1 MADVIVLG
9 GSLAGLSTAMMLS
22 RRGHGVTVVERGEP
36 APEDKQTALTDW
48 TRPPQHRH
56 SHVLLTRGVQ
66 VLREEL
72 PDVLEDLIDHG
83 ANHVPVFAFLPPP
96 IQDREPRPGDED
108 LESLCVRRPVVD
120 WALDRAALRDG
131 ITIHRELARD
141 LVVDGHRVTG
151 VRTETQTLT
160 ADLVVDASGRRSRV
174 PRWLQERGITTDE
187 HRSPCGCTYLT
198 RAFRGEAPGP
208 YLTGFG
214 TFGPGDGFDALVF
227 RGDEDTFTISLQINA
242 DDEDLLVA
250 RDPAAFDAIITAL
263 PWTRPFYEAAE
274 AITDVSVMAGLDNTS
289 RRIGGVD
296 GLLQVG
302 DSAATS
308 NPTLGRGMSLAL
320 MGAQLVADVV
330 GSDDPKADLEAQRTQ
345 VIDPFIEEAWGIDER
360 GIAKTRHR
368 LYGDALPDLPPYPV
382 PEEAFP
388 FFVTERDA
396 WHRSIR
402 KGHLLAHP
410 ATLWDDDLTARVLA
424 ARPQQDPPPPVSRGE
439 CLDAARNAL
448 GRTGEPQPT

>member
-9 GSLAGLSTAMMLS
+9 GSLAGLGTAMMLS
-22 RRGHGVTVVERGEP
+22 RRGHQVTLVERGEA
-36 APEDKQTALTDW
+36 APNDKQQALADW

-66 VLREEL
+66 ILREEL

-83 ANHVPVFAFLPPP
+83 ANHVPMFPFLPPP
-96 IQDREPRPGDED
+96 IQDRDPRPGDED
-108 LESLCVRRPVVD
+108 LETLCVRRPIVD
-120 WALDRAALRDG
+120 WALDRAAQRDEL
-131 ITIHRELARD
+131 TIVRELAKD
-141 LVVDGHRVTG
+141 LVLDGTRVTG

-174 PRWLQERGITTDE
+174 PRWLAEHGITTDE
-187 HRSPCGCTYLT
+187 KRSPCGCTYIT
-198 RAFRGEAPGP
+198 RAFQGEPPGP

-227 RGDEDTFTISLQINA
+227 RGDNDTFTISLQINA
-242 DDEDLLVA
+242 DDQDLMVA
-250 RDPAAFDAIITAL
+250 RDPSAFDAIISTL
-263 PWTRPFYEAAE
+263 PWTKPYYDNAE
-274 AITDVSVMAGLDNTS
+274 SITDVSVMAGLDNTS
-289 RRIGGVD
+289 RHISGVE

-320 MGAQLVADVV
+320 MGAQLVAEVV
-330 GSDDPKADLEAQRTQ
+330 DEADPLEALTARRSE

-360 GIAKTRHR
+360 AIARTRHR
-368 LYGDALPDLPPYPV
+368 LYGDPLPELPPYPT
-382 PEEAFP
+382 PEEAFA
-388 FFVTERDA
+388 FFITERDA

-410 ATLWDDDLTARVLA
+410 STLYDEGLSARVLA
-424 ARPQQDPPPPVSRGE
+424 GRPQPEPEPPVSREE
-439 CLDAARNAL
+439 CLDLARAAV
-448 GRTGEPQPT
+448 GQG

>member
-22 RRGHGVTVVERGEP
+22 RRGHRVTVVERGEA
-36 APEDKQTALTDW
+36 APQDKQTALTDW

-83 ANHVPVFAFLPPP
+83 ANHVPMFAFLPPP
-96 IQDREPRPGDED
+96 IQDREPRPGDVD
-108 LESLCVRRPVVD
+108 LETLCVRRPVVD
-120 WALDRAALRDG
+120 WALDRALARDDL
-131 ITIHRELARD
+131 TVHRELARD
-141 LVVDGHRVTG
+141 LVMDGTRVTG

-160 ADLVVDASGRRSRV
+160 ADLVVDAGGRRSRV
-174 PRWLQERGITTDE
+174 PRWLQERGFHTEE

-227 RGDEDTFTISLQINA
+227 RGDEDTFTISLQIHA
-242 DDEDLLVA
+242 DDEDLMVA
-250 RDPAAFDAIITAL
+250 RDNRAFDAIIQAL
-263 PWTRPFYEAAE
+263 PWTKPYYDAAE

-289 RRIGGVD
+289 KRLAGVQ

-320 MGAQLVADVV
+320 MGAQLITEVID
-330 GSDDPKADLEAQRTQ
+330 SDDPLNDLTALRADH
-345 VIDPFIEEAWGIDER
+345 IDPFIDEAWGIDER
-360 GIAKTRHR
+360 AIAKTRHR
-368 LYGDALPDLPPYPV
+368 LYGEPLPELPPYPT

-388 FFVTERDA
+388 FFITEREA

-410 ATLWDDDLTARVLA
+410 STLWDDELTAKVLA
-424 ARPQQDPPPPVSRGE
+424 ARQSQNHLSRVRSASTAP
-439 CLDAARNAL
+439 AAH
-448 GRTGEPQPT
+448 

>member
-22 RRGHGVTVVERGEP
+22 RRGHRVTVVERGEA
-36 APEDKQTALTDW
+36 APDDKQQALTDW

-56 SHVLLTRGVQ
+56 SHVMLTRGVQ

-72 PDVLEDLIDHG
+72 PDVLEELIDRG
-83 ANHVPVFAFLPPP
+83 ANHVPIFPFLPPP

-108 LESLCVRRPVVD
+108 LEALCVRRPIVD
-120 WALDRAALRDG
+120 WALDRAAARDEL
-131 ITIHRELARD
+131 TIVRELAKD
-141 LVVDGHRVTG
+141 LVMDGNRVTG
-151 VRTETQTLT
+151 IRTETQTLT
-160 ADLVVDASGRRSRV
+160 ADVVIDASGRRSRV
-174 PRWLQERGITTDE
+174 PRWLHDRGITVDE

-198 RAFRGEAPGP
+198 RAFRGAAPGP

-214 TFGPGDGFDALVF
+214 TFGPGDGFEALVF
-227 RGDEDTFTISLQINA
+227 RGDEDTFTITLQISA
-242 DDEDLLVA
+242 DDEELLVA
-250 RDPAAFDAIITAL
+250 RDPRAFDAIINAL
-263 PWTRPFYEAAE
+263 PWTKPYYDSAE

-289 RRIGGVD
+289 RRIAGVD

-302 DSAATS
+302 DSTATS

-330 GSDDPKADLEAQRTQ
+330 DSDDPLADLTALRTEQ
-345 VIDPFIEEAWGIDER
+345 IDPFIEEAWGIDER
-360 GIAKTRHR
+360 AIAKARNR
-368 LYGDALPDLPPYPV
+368 LFGDPLPDLPPYPT

-388 FFVTERDA
+388 FFITEREP

-402 KGHLLAHP
+402 KGHLLTHP
-410 ATLWDDDLTARVLA
+410 STLWDDELTAKVLA
-424 ARPQQDPPPPVSRGE
+424 ARPQQDPPTPVSREE
-439 CLDAARNAL
+439 CLALARAAV
-448 GRTGEPQPT
+448 